1 MVPLTGST
9 GTEGWLELFAFPL
22 FDNSNNCIGVI
33 EYVRDITARKLAQ
46 EELAKEKE
54 RLAVTLRSIGEG
66 VITTDTQGKIVLLNK
81 AAEELTGWS
90 QSEAAGRSIQETFR
104 IIDEP
109 SRQPLPDLTP
119 TVIAA
124 GGTLSITENTILIA
138 RDESER
144 IVSYSVAPIKDENGH
159 TVGVVLV
166 FRDVTEKRRM
176 QEDLARTEKLESLGI
191 LVGGIAHDF
200 NNILTAIM
208 GNISLVK
215 MNLDENNELCKRL
228 TEAERASMRAQE
240 LTQQLLTFSKGG
252 VPVRR
257 TASINDI
264 VRETAEFALRGSNVK
279 CKFDLPDDLQP
290 AEIDEGQISQV
301 INNLIINADQAMPQ
315 GGAIEI
321 SAENM
326 VVRPE
331 DLLPVKCGNYIK
343 IKVSDQGI
351 GIPEPYI
358 RKIFDPFFT
367 TKQKGS
373 GLGLATTYSI
383 IKRHEGH
390 IEVESE
396 VGVGSTF
403 HVYLPASGKKL
414 STQRKSEEAAIPG
427 SGRVLIMDD
436 EETIRMV
443 AGIAL
448 SNLGYSVQTA
458 CDGNAAIELYRQAME
473 SGRPFDAVIID
484 LTIPGGMGGKETIA
498 GLTQIDPEVKAIVSS
513 GYSND
518 PIMAEYW
525 KHGFKG
531 FVPKPYKVQQLSKA
545 LHELLSGKSKEISA
559 DNCRMQTQPGSP
571 VSDGTAR

>member
-1 MVPLTGST
+1 
-9 GTEGWLELFAFPL
+9 
-22 FDNSNNCIGVI
+22 
-33 EYVRDITARKLAQ
+33 
-46 EELAKEKE
+46 
-54 RLAVTLRSIGEG
+54 
-66 VITTDTQGKIVLLNK
+66 
-81 AAEELTGWS
+81 
-90 QSEAAGRSIQETFR
+90 
-104 IIDEP
+104 
-109 SRQPLPDLTP
+109 
-119 TVIAA
+119 
-124 GGTLSITENTILIA
+124 
-138 RDESER
+138 
-144 IVSYSVAPIKDENGH
+144 
-159 TVGVVLV
+159 
-166 FRDVTEKRRM
+166 
-176 QEDLARTEKLESLGI
+176 
-191 LVGGIAHDF
+191 
-200 NNILTAIM
+200 
-208 GNISLVK
+208 VK
-215 MNLDENNELCKRL
+215 MNLEENNELCKRL

-252 VPVRR
+252 APVRR

-264 VRETAEFALRGSNVK
+264 VKETAEFALRGSNVK
-279 CKFDLPDDLQP
+279 CKFDLPDNLQP
-290 AEIDEGQISQV
+290 VEIDEGQISQV

-326 VVRPE
+326 VIKQE
-331 DLLPVKCGNYIK
+331 DCLPVKCGNYIK
-343 IKVSDQGI
+343 ITVSDQGI

-396 VGVGSTF
+396 VGVGTTF

-427 SGRVLIMDD
+427 SGKILIMDD
-436 EETIRMV
+436 DETIRLV
-443 AGIAL
+443 AGMAL
-448 SNLGYSVQTA
+448 SNLGYSIETA
-458 CDGNAAIELYRQAME
+458 CDGNKAIELYRQAME

-525 KHGFKG
+525 KYGFKG

-559 DNCRMQTQPGSP
+559 DNCRMQAQPGSP